1 VGDSVLAR
9 GMRRGSAQIAAAKE
23 MLGKL
28 DWLDYLEPLVRMEL
42 TVLLEL
48 ITMKKDL
55 KEIQEH
61 QDLMVYQE

>member
-1 VGDSVLAR
+1 
-9 GMRRGSAQIAAAKE
+9 

-28 DWLDYLEPLVRMEL
+28 DWLDYLEPLVKMEL

-55 KEIQEH
+55 KEIQVH
-61 QDLMVYQE
+61 QDLMVYLE